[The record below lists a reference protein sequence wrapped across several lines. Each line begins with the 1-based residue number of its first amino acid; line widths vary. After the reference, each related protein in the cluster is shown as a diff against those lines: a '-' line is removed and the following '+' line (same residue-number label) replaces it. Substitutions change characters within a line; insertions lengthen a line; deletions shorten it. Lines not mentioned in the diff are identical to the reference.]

1 MNRRRLLLI
10 AAIWLATVITASTA
24 TWAVISATGAKVGQT
39 IPLSAPPSWATTPTS
54 AATPSPSS
62 SLTPNQGSSTTH
74 PTSGP
79 HTTKP
84 TQSRPP
90 TKEPTKTVTRSW
102 SGEAGTVTASCTGS
116 AISLV
121 SAVPSVGYRVHVE
134 REGSRELAV
143 EFESSGSEEHEAHL
157 KAYCSDGVPTFR
169 TD

>member
-10 AAIWLATVITASTA
+10 AALWLATVLTASTA

-39 IPLSAPPSWATTPTS
+39 IPLSAPPSMAYTPST
-54 AATPSPSS
+54 AATPNASATPSHA
-62 SLTPNQGSSTTH
+62 PSTVA

-84 TQSRPP
+84 THARPS
-90 TKEPTKTVTRSW
+90 TSQEPAQTISRSW

-121 SAVPSVGYRVHVE
+121 SAVPSVGYRVHVDT
-134 REGSRELAV
+134 EGTRSLEI
-143 EFESSGSEEHEAHL
+143 EFESTSRDGHEVKL
-157 KAYCSDGVPTFR
+157 KASCSDGVPTFR
-169 TD
+169 ND